1 MNKRETKHFD
11 NASEICILHSSLN
24 QLKSTTH
31 NGELFHLSDH
41 IAVRDLKIYPNI
53 NAVNKL

>member
-11 NASEICILHSSLN
+11 IASEICILHSSLN

-31 NGELFHLSDH
+31 NGELYHLSDQPH
-41 IAVRDLKIYPNI
+41 YSKGPQNLPKHQRSQ
-53 NAVNKL
+53 